1 MRKFVLTYG
10 LIAGAILSAMML
22 LTLPFMDAI
31 GFDYGMLVGYT
42 TMVAAFLMVYFGV
55 RAYRDGRPDG
65 RLTFGQAF
73 RVGLLITLVATA
85 CYVAT
90 WEIIYYKL
98 APDFGD
104 KFATHTIEQA
114 RASGASEAEI
124 AKRVQEVDEFR
135 VQYQKPLVNIAYT
148 FLEPLPVGLLFT
160 LGTAWAISRKRRDDH
175 TVSA

>member
-10 LIAGAILSAMML
+10 LIAGAMLSAMML

-55 RAYRDGRPDG
+55 RSYRDGSPDG
-65 RLTFGQAF
+65 RITFGHAF
-73 RVGLLITLVATA
+73 RVGLLITLVATI

-90 WEIIYYKL
+90 WELIYYKL

-104 KFATHTIEQA
+104 KFAA
-114 RASGASEAEI
+114 RCGRAASRVRAPRSRDRSEAC
-124 AKRVQEVDEFR
+124 
-135 VQYQKPLVNIAYT
+135 
-148 FLEPLPVGLLFT
+148 
-160 LGTAWAISRKRRDDH
+160 SRRR
-175 TVSA
+175 TRAARSRPAT

>member
-1 MRKFVLTYG
+1 LTYG
-10 LIAGAILSAMML
+10 LIAGALLSAMML

-31 GFDYGMLVGYT
+31 GFDKGMFVGYA

-65 RLTFGQAF
+65 RVTFGQAF
-73 RVGLLITLVATA
+73 RVGLMITLVATV

-90 WEIIYYKL
+90 WELIYYKL

-104 KFATHTIEQA
+104 KFAAHSIEQA
-114 RASGASEAEI
+114 KASGASEADI
-124 AKRVQEVDEFR
+124 AKRTQEVAEFR
-135 VQYQKPLVNIAYT
+135 VMYQKPLVNIAFT

-160 LGTAWAISRKRRDDH
+160 LGTAWRLSRKRRDDS
-175 TVSA
+175 VAAA

>member
-10 LIAGAILSAMML
+10 LIAGAMLSAMML

-55 RAYRDGRPDG
+55 RSYRDGSPDG
-65 RLTFGQAF
+65 RITFGHAF
-73 RVGLLITLVATA
+73 RVGLLITLVATV

-90 WEIIYYKL
+90 WELIYYKL

-104 KFATHTIEQA
+104 KFAAPTVEQA
-114 RASGASEAEI
+114 RASGATEAEI
-124 AKRVQEVDEFR
+124 AKRTQEVAEFR

-160 LGTAWAISRKRRDDH
+160 LGTAWRLSRRRRDDS
-175 TVSA
+175 VAAA

>member
-90 WEIIYYKL
+90 WELIYYKL

-124 AKRVQEVDEFR
+124 AKQVQEVDEFR